1 MLDVKEEGE
10 KAYADE
16 AAIRESAAVNFMVV
30 EEQRWVV
37 GSSEKSFK
45 EKIMDEKLGSKGK
58 DPVEDFAFS
67 AFNLTRI
74 WMAAKKQAV
83 CSLGCSSLVRIKRG

>member
-1 MLDVKEEGE
+1 
-10 KAYADE
+10 
-16 AAIRESAAVNFMVV
+16 MVV
-30 EEQRWVV
+30 VGEQRWVV

-45 EKIMDEKLGSKGK
+45 EKIMDEKQGSKGK

-83 CSLGCSSLVRIKRG
+83 CFVGLFFIGLLHEELCF